1 MAKYFYIQVSDASH
15 MGISGNGQK
24 YRKDYLIFIAAVI
37 LILVGITIYSGIFP
51 PASVVESYS
60 MEHSDNWQYGIIDE
74 GTIVMVKKVN
84 NIDNIITYVQGRSDN
99 SSSYGEYGNVILY
112 HNSALGVIT
121 IHRAMFYLSWNG
133 SNPEI
138 EGYHNQSYIH
148 IYNDNIIMEG
158 IGYAHRNLIVNV
170 SGYKGD
176 SGFITVGDHNLATLS
191 KDSPYY
197 NRTYNA
203 YYASDQS
210 IWGIKPVSI
219 NEIVG
224 KAYGYIPWFGLIKL
238 NILRLEGEWPR
249 QDYTNVPKYSYL
261 DLSLSIIAIIGLILF
276 PYKKTYNKL
285 KGALRNS

>member
-1 MAKYFYIQVSDASH
+1 
-15 MGISGNGQK
+15 MGIFGHAQK
-24 YRKDYLIFIAAVI
+24 CRKDYLIFIAAVI

-84 NIDNIITYVQGRSDN
+84 NIDNVITYVQGRSN
-99 SSSYGEYGNVILY
+99 NFSSYGEYGNVILY

-133 SNPEI
+133 TNPEI

-191 KDSPYY
+191 KASPYY

-203 YYASDQS
+203 YYASDQN
-210 IWGIKPVSI
+210 IWDIKPV
-219 NEIVG
+219 NLTEIVG
-224 KAYGYIPWFGLIKL
+224 KAYGYIPWLGLIKL
-238 NILRLEGEWPR
+238 NILRVEGEWPAE
-249 QDYTNVPKYSYL
+249 YSSHVPEYSYDGL
-261 DLSLSIIAIIGLILF
+261 FLSIIAFLAVIF
-276 PYKKTYNKL
+276 TPYRKVYKKIKRKN
-285 KGALRNS
+285 